1 MREVNTQDSRG
12 RNRGRGRGRNNGGRG
27 RGNWITKTRS
37 DSSIIT
43 LTDGQNIEYHP
54 SFSFPSQVL
63 QKMKQA
69 DKERL
74 KRERADYK
82 KRKASEI
89 STTSHFSQVN
99 TDHATQVSQL
109 SQGTAPN
116 NNVASYPSGSTIMGG
131 RNERANTRN

>member
-12 RNRGRGRGRNNGGRG
+12 RGRGRHNGGRG
-27 RGNWITKTRS
+27 CGNWVTKTRS

-54 SFSFPSQVL
+54 SFSFPSQVF
-63 QKMKQA
+63 QKMKQV
-69 DKERL
+69 DKEHL

-89 STTSHFSQVN
+89 TTNAPFSKVN
-99 TDHATQVSQL
+99 TDHATQISQL
-109 SQGTAPN
+109 SQGTTPN

-131 RNERANTRN
+131 RIERSNTRN